1 MSKTITD
8 LLAAWR
14 TFSQKHDY
22 PAPPAYHGTP
32 ISLNRIVEDSRRV
45 QPGDCFVARVRPYS
59 NGHPFIKQALEK
71 EASLVIAQDG
81 QDAPADDRVWVV
93 PDSAMVETWLAAAW
107 HDFPGKQLTV
117 IGVTG
122 TDGKTSVSNLIYEIL
137 VAAGYKT
144 GMISTIKAVI
154 GNREEPTGLHVSTP
168 QAPETQAFLRKMVD
182 DGCTHCVLEAT
193 SYGLAEYRAD
203 TAFFD
208 VGVMTNITHEHLDY
222 HGSWEQ
228 YLHAKGRLFELA
240 EEATVIN
247 GDDVSAEYLSQF
259 EKPMQMTYGMDN
271 RRDLWAS
278 RVKFSAEKTTF
289 TIEPLGIE
297 IETPLVGKFNVYNML
312 AAAAAAH
319 SLEIPNGVIKR
330 GIENVALI
338 SGRMERIAAGQKFLV
353 IVDFA
358 HTPNALKRAIEA
370 ARGMTRGKIITVFGS
385 AGRRD
390 VEKRRMMAEISEQH
404 ANLTVLTAEDP
415 RQEPLDDIL
424 EMMADGC
431 RKHGGKEGVTFWRV
445 PDRGR
450 AIYKALTLAGDHDL
464 VLVCGKGHEQ
474 SMCFGTTEYGWDDRD
489 ATRSALRAFLAD
501 EEMVDLG
508 LPTYSP

>member
-8 LLAAWR
+8 LLTTWR
-14 TFSQKHDY
+14 NFAEIHDY
-22 PAPPAYHGTP
+22 PQPPPYFGLP
-32 ISLNRIVEDSRRV
+32 IEIERIVEDSRLV
-45 QPGDCFVARVRPYS
+45 TAGDCFVARVRPYS
-59 NGHPFIKQALEK
+59 NGHPFIEQALAQG
-71 EASLVIAQDG
+71 ASLVIAQDG
-81 QDAPADDRVWVV
+81 EAAPDDHARVWTV
-93 PDSAMVETWLAAAW
+93 PDSALVETWLSAAW
-107 HDFPGKQLTV
+107 HDFPGQHLTV

-122 TDGKTSVSNLIYEIL
+122 TDGKTSVTNIVYEIL
-137 VAAGYKT
+137 VAAGFKT
-144 GMISTIKAVI
+144 GMISTIKAII

-182 DGCTHCVLEAT
+182 DGCTHCVLEST

-208 VGVMTNITHEHLDY
+208 VAIMTNITHEHLDY
-222 HGSWEQ
+222 HGSWENYMQ
-228 YLHAKGRLFELA
+228 AKGRLFELA
-240 EEATVIN
+240 EQVAVIN
-247 GDDVSAEYLSQF
+247 GDDVSADHLSQF
-259 EKPMQMTYGMDN
+259 EKPLQITYGMDN

-278 RVKFSAEKTTF
+278 GVRFSAEKTTF

-297 IETPLVGKFNVYNML
+297 IATPLVGKFNIYNIL

-319 SLEIPNGVIKR
+319 SLEIENADIKR

-358 HTPNALKRAIEA
+358 HTPNALRRAIEA

-390 VEKRRMMAEISEQH
+390 VEKRRMMAEISEQY

-415 RQEPLDDIL
+415 RQEPLEEIL
-424 EMMADGC
+424 EMMAEGC
-431 RKHGGKEGVTFWRV
+431 RKHGGKEGSTFWRI

-450 AIYKALTLAGDHDL
+450 AIYHALTLASEHDL

-474 SMCFGTTEYGWDDRD
+474 SMCFGTTEYDWDDRD
-489 ATRSALRAFLAD
+489 ATQAAIKAFLAKD
-501 EEMVDLG
+501 EMVDLG
-508 LPTYSP
+508 LPTY

>member
-8 LLAAWR
+8 LLATWHA
-14 TFSQKHDY
+14 FAVQHDY
-22 PAPPAYHGTP
+22 VLPPPHTGSP
-32 ISLNRIVEDSRRV
+32 ITFNRIVEDSRLV
-45 QPGDCFVARVRPYS
+45 EVGDCFIARVRPYS
-59 NGHPFIKQALEK
+59 NGHPFVLQALEK
-71 EASLVIAQDG
+71 GAALVIAQAG
-81 QDAPADDRVWVV
+81 QAGVPENHARVWTV
-93 PDSAMVETWLAAAW
+93 PDTAMVETWLAAAW
-107 HDFPGKQLTV
+107 HDFPGQHLTV
-117 IGVTG
+117 VGVTG
-122 TDGKTSVSNLIYEIL
+122 TDGKTSVTNLVYEIL
-137 VAAGYKT
+137 IAAGHKT

-182 DGCTHCVLEAT
+182 DGCTHCVLEST

-203 TAFFD
+203 TAFYD
-208 VGVMTNITHEHLDY
+208 VAVMTNVTHEHLDY
-222 HGSWEQ
+222 HGSWEN

-240 EEATVIN
+240 ERATVIN

-259 EKPMQMTYGMDN
+259 EKPLQISYGMDN
-271 RRDLWAS
+271 RWDIWANGV
-278 RVKFSAEKTTF
+278 RFSAEKTTF
-289 TIEPLGIE
+289 NIEPLGIE
-297 IETPLVGKFNVYNML
+297 IATPLVGRFNIYNML

-319 SLEIPNGVIKR
+319 SLEIENKHIKR
-330 GIENVALI
+330 GIENVTLI
-338 SGRMERIAAGQKFLV
+338 SGRMERIVMGQPFPV

-370 ARGMTRGKIITVFGS
+370 ARSMTTGKIITVFGS

-424 EMMADGC
+424 GMMAEGC
-431 RKHGGKEGVTFWRV
+431 RKHGGKEGVTFWRI

-450 AIYKALTLAGDHDL
+450 AIYHALTCAGAHDL

-474 SMCFGTTEYGWDDRD
+474 SMCFGTTEYDWDDRD
-489 ATRSALRAFLAD
+489 ATKAALKAFLAGQ
-501 EEMVDLG
+501 EMVDLG
-508 LPTYSP
+508 LPTY